1 MSIVEIFFSPSG
13 TSQKVAD
20 RIAGNFSQEKEIYN
34 LLIFNSEKELKSE
47 DVAVVVM
54 PVFAGNDTPAIAVVN
69 YGNAHVT
76 DSLLEL
82 TDLLRENN
90 FNVIAA
96 ASTVSH
102 HSIFDGVAV
111 GRPDDSD
118 LKKIDEFSEKCIKK
132 LESNESLESEIPGNI
147 PYTDYKQL
155 PFEISCDE
163 TVCAFCYDCV
173 SICPE
178 KAIPEDDPM
187 KMHVSF
193 QELPLKRKN
202 LILRKQTAKE
212 KSLNS
217 IYRFILFLATS
228 LTYSFSSFSE
238 ISFRTF
244 LLTIFLTAT
253 SRILHAEAFLAMSV
267 SIFWFLIKDTALTE
281 MFSDMSCS

>member
-13 TSQKVAD
+13 TSQKVGD

-54 PVFAGNDTPAIAVVN
+54 PVFAGRLPKTARERLSKIKGNDTPAIAVVN

-173 SICPE
+173 SFSGAAFEAKKPDFE
-178 KAIPEDDPM
+178 KANSERKEPE
-187 KMHVSF
+187 F
-193 QELPLKRKN
+193 YL
-202 LILRKQTAKE
+202 
-212 KSLNS
+212 
-217 IYRFILFLATS
+217 
-228 LTYSFSSFSE
+228 
-238 ISFRTF
+238 
-244 LLTIFLTAT
+244 
-253 SRILHAEAFLAMSV
+253 
-267 SIFWFLIKDTALTE
+267 
-281 MFSDMSCS
+281 

>member
-20 RIAGNFSQEKEIYN
+20 RIAGNFSKEKEICN

-54 PVFAGNDTPAIAVVN
+54 PVFAGRIPKTARERLSKINGNDTPAIAVVN

-118 LKKIDEFSEKCIKK
+118 MEKIDEFSEKCIKK
-132 LESNESLESEIPGNI
+132 LESNESLESKIPGNM

-178 KAIPEDDPM
+178 KAIPEDDPI
-187 KMHVSF
+187 
-193 QELPLKRKN
+193 E
-202 LILRKQTAKE
+202 TD
-212 KSLNS
+212 LNS
-217 IYRFILFLATS
+217 CSRCTACISICPEDARK
-228 LTYSFSSFSE
+228 FSG
-238 ISFRTF
+238 
-244 LLTIFLTAT
+244 
-253 SRILHAEAFLAMSV
+253 EAFEAKKPDFEKANSERKEPEFYL
-267 SIFWFLIKDTALTE
+267 
-281 MFSDMSCS
+281 

>member
-13 TSQKVAD
+13 TSQKVGD

-54 PVFAGNDTPAIAVVN
+54 PVFAGRLPKTARERLSKIKGNDTPAIAVVN

-163 TVCAFCYDCV
+163 TVCAFCYECA

-178 KAIPEDDPM
+178 KAIPEDDPI
-187 KMHVSF
+187 
-193 QELPLKRKN
+193 E
-202 LILRKQTAKE
+202 TD
-212 KSLNS
+212 LNS
-217 IYRFILFLATS
+217 CSRCTACISICPEDARK
-228 LTYSFSSFSE
+228 FSGAAFEAKKPDFEKANSE
-238 ISFRTF
+238 RKEPEFY
-244 LLTIFLTAT
+244 L
-253 SRILHAEAFLAMSV
+253 
-267 SIFWFLIKDTALTE
+267 
-281 MFSDMSCS
+281 

>member
-13 TSQKVAD
+13 TSQKVGD
-20 RIAGNFSQEKEIYN
+20 RIAGNFNQEKEIYN
-34 LLIFNSEKELKSE
+34 LLIFNSEKELKSK

-54 PVFAGNDTPAIAVVN
+54 PVFAGRLPKTARERLSKIKGNETPAIAVVN

-118 LKKIDEFSEKCIKK
+118 LKKIDEFSEICIKK

-178 KAIPEDDPM
+178 KAIPEDDPI
-187 KMHVSF
+187 
-193 QELPLKRKN
+193 E
-202 LILRKQTAKE
+202 TD
-212 KSLNS
+212 LNS
-217 IYRFILFLATS
+217 CSRCTACISICPEDARK
-228 LTYSFSSFSE
+228 FSGAAFEAKKPDFEKANSE
-238 ISFRTF
+238 RKEPEFY
-244 LLTIFLTAT
+244 L
-253 SRILHAEAFLAMSV
+253 
-267 SIFWFLIKDTALTE
+267 
-281 MFSDMSCS
+281 

>member
-20 RIAGNFSQEKEIYN
+20 RIAGNFSKEKEICN

-54 PVFAGNDTPAIAVVN
+54 PVFAGRLPKTARERLSKINGNDTPAIAVVN

-82 TDLLRENN
+82 TDLLSENN

-132 LESNESLESEIPGNI
+132 LESNESLESEIPGNR

-178 KAIPEDDPM
+178 KAIPEDDPI
-187 KMHVSF
+187 
-193 QELPLKRKN
+193 E
-202 LILRKQTAKE
+202 TD
-212 KSLNS
+212 LNS
-217 IYRFILFLATS
+217 CSRCTACISICPEDARK
-228 LTYSFSSFSE
+228 FSGAAFEAKKPDFEKANSE
-238 ISFRTF
+238 RKEPEFY
-244 LLTIFLTAT
+244 L
-253 SRILHAEAFLAMSV
+253 
-267 SIFWFLIKDTALTE
+267 
-281 MFSDMSCS
+281 